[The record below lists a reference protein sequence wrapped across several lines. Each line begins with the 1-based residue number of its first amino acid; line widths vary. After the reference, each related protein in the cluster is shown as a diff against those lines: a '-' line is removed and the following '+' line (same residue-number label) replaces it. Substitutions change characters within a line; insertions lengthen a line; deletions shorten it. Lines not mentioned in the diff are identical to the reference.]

1 MRPLLAA
8 GLLAALATGCAQR
21 AQPYR
26 FGSPMLGA
34 ASVPPT
40 PLRGDPR
47 EAPSRPSL
55 ANRRADGIRVV
66 SAPTIRE
73 ASAAAADAVPPPPAA
88 LPAPNK
94 LGKDAPLPTARE
106 LADLRALVGR
116 RDARDPIPTTLALL
130 GSLGRRAPADLA
142 DGDDPTASAP
152 QPGDLLVFDHAVG
165 DNEADLV
172 AIVIARDARGV
183 YEMIYLAGGV
193 YRRGYVF
200 PDNPWTRRDKDG
212 AVLNTYLRHG
222 KRWPSKGSHYL
233 SGELLA
239 RVIHTR

>member
-8 GLLAALATGCAQR
+8 ALAAALATGCAQR

-34 ASVPPT
+34 ATTPPA
-40 PLRGDPR
+40 PLRADPR
-47 EAPSRPSL
+47 EAPPRPAL

-73 ASAAAADAVPPPPAA
+73 ASAAAADAVPAPPPA
-88 LPAPNK
+88 LRAPHA
-94 LGKDAPLPTARE
+94 LGKDAPLPVARE

-116 RDARDPIPTTLALL
+116 RDARDPVPTTLALL
-130 GSLGRRAPADLA
+130 GSLGRRVPADLA
-142 DGDDPTASAP
+142 EGDDPTASAP

-165 DNEADLV
+165 DRESDLV

-183 YEMIYLAGGV
+183 LEMLYLGGGV
-193 YRRGYVF
+193 YRRGFVF
-200 PDNPWTRRDKDG
+200 PENPWTRRDKDG

-233 SGELLA
+233 AGELLA